1 MTETQILMLN
11 NLIYDPVFTS
21 EGAEAF
27 SVGELLSFI
36 DTDQYKKTR
45 RLIRTGDNKRRMGKY
60 DTACKRG

>member
-27 SVGELLSFI
+27 SEIGRAHV
-36 DTDQYKKTR
+36 
-45 RLIRTGDNKRRMGKY
+45 
-60 DTACKRG
+60 